1 MCAIN
6 LFLCEFEFAAGKA
19 IDQLL
24 DSPWAQPKKNGEVA
38 LFTTRE
44 SVVEYLDV

>member
-1 MCAIN
+1 MV
-6 LFLCEFEFAAGKA
+6 LAGKA
-19 IDQLL
+19 IDKLL
-24 DSPWAQPKKNGEVA
+24 DSPWAQPKKSGEDP